1 MTQQEHLERLHKLL
15 HEKEEKIGDLMRLK
29 VDLTNSVNYYA
40 AQVHHL
46 KNELKKQ
53 EAQILV
59 GKLLEKNPKGFRNFG
74 IDDRATNPI

>member
-1 MTQQEHLERLHKLL
+1 MTKDEHIERLNKLL
-15 HEKEEKIGDLMRLK
+15 HTKEEKIGELMTLK
-29 VDLTNSVNYYA
+29 VELTNSVNYYA

>member
-1 MTQQEHLERLHKLL
+1 MTKDEHIERLNKLL
-15 HEKEEKIGDLMRLK
+15 HTKEEKIGELMTLK
-29 VDLTNSVNYYA
+29 VELTNSVNYYA

-59 GKLLEKNPKGFRNFG
+59 GK
-74 IDDRATNPI
+74 IADRI